1 MIKKIVIF
9 FIVCFGINSLT
20 LASENNFFEE
30 GKKLF
35 DKENYEDSKFLFQR
49 SIVYDPKHANSY
61 LYLGKI
67 YKIEKNSKEE
77 EKNINTALLL
87 DPRNEEAMY
96 ILIDLEL
103 ERSNF
108 SKVEDLKKDFQKICS
123 TLCEKITSI
132 DTRLKD
138 FEKKDASWEQS

>member
-1 MIKKIVIF
+1 MIKKLLIF
-9 FIVCFGINSLT
+9 FIICFGINSLT
-20 LASENNFFEE
+20 NASENNFFEE

-35 DKENYEDSKFLFQR
+35 NKENYEDSKFLFQR

-67 YKIEKNSKEE
+67 FKIEKNAKEE

-108 SKVEDLKKDFQKICS
+108 SKVEDLKKDFKKICS
-123 TLCEKITSI
+123 SLCEKITSI

-138 FEKKDASWEQS
+138 FEKKDAS

>member
-1 MIKKIVIF
+1 MIKKLVLLFLI
-9 FIVCFGINSLT
+9 CFGINSLT

-67 YKIEKNSKEE
+67 FKIEKNAKEE

-108 SKVEDLKKDFQKICS
+108 SKVEDLKKDFKKICS
-123 TLCEKITSI
+123 TLCEKISSI

-138 FEKKDASWEQS
+138 FEKKDAS

>member
-1 MIKKIVIF
+1 MIKKLLIF
-9 FIVCFGINSLT
+9 FVICFGINSLT
-20 LASENNFFEE
+20 NASENNFFEE

-67 YKIEKNSKEE
+67 FKIEKNAKEE
-77 EKNINTALLL
+77 EKNINTAILL

-108 SKVEDLKKDFQKICS
+108 SKVEDLKKDFKKICS
-123 TLCEKITSI
+123 SLCEKITSI

-138 FEKKDASWEQS
+138 FEKKDAS

>member
-1 MIKKIVIF
+1 MIKKII
-9 FIVCFGINSLT
+9 IYILVCFGINSLT
-20 LASENNFFEE
+20 NASENNFFEE

-35 DKENYEDSKFLFQR
+35 DKENYEESKFLFQR

-67 YKIEKNSKEE
+67 FKIEKNSKEE

-138 FEKKDASWEQS
+138 FEKKDAS

>member
-1 MIKKIVIF
+1 MIKKLVIF
-9 FIVCFGINSLT
+9 FLICFGINSVT
-20 LASENNFFEE
+20 NASENNFFEE

-35 DKENYEDSKFLFQR
+35 DKENYDESKFLFQR

-67 YKIEKNSKEE
+67 FKIEKNAKEE

-96 ILIDLEL
+96 FLIDLEL

-108 SKVEDLKKDFQKICS
+108 SKVEDLKKDFKKICS

-138 FEKKDASWEQS
+138 FEKKDAS

>member
-1 MIKKIVIF
+1 MIKKLLIF
-9 FIVCFGINSLT
+9 FLICFGINSLT
-20 LASENNFFEE
+20 NASEKNFFEE

-35 DKENYEDSKFLFQR
+35 DKENYEESKFLFQR

-67 YKIEKNSKEE
+67 FKIEKNAKEE

-108 SKVEDLKKDFQKICS
+108 SKVEDLKKDFKKICS

-138 FEKKDASWEQS
+138 FEKKDAS

>member
-1 MIKKIVIF
+1 MIKKLLIF
-9 FIVCFGINSLT
+9 FLICFGINSLT
-20 LASENNFFEE
+20 NASENNFFEE

-67 YKIEKNSKEE
+67 FKIEKNAKEE

-108 SKVEDLKKDFQKICS
+108 SRVEDLKKDFKKICS

-138 FEKKDASWEQS
+138 FEKKDAS

>member
-1 MIKKIVIF
+1 MIKKLAIF
-9 FIVCFGINSLT
+9 LIICFGINSLT
-20 LASENNFFEE
+20 NASENNFFEE

-35 DKENYEDSKFLFQR
+35 DKENYEESKFLFQR

-67 YKIEKNSKEE
+67 FKIEKNAKEE

-108 SKVEDLKKDFQKICS
+108 SKVEDLKKDFKKICS
-123 TLCEKITSI
+123 SLCEKITSI

-138 FEKKDASWEQS
+138 FEKKDAS

>member
-9 FIVCFGINSLT
+9 FLVCFGINSLT

-30 GKKLF
+30 GKKFF

-67 YKIEKNSKEE
+67 FKIEKNAKEE

-108 SKVEDLKKDFQKICS
+108 SKVEDLKKDFKKICS

-138 FEKKDASWEQS
+138 FEKKDAS

>member
-1 MIKKIVIF
+1 MIKKLVIF
-9 FIVCFGINSLT
+9 FLICFGINSLT
-20 LASENNFFEE
+20 NASENNFFEE

-67 YKIEKNSKEE
+67 FKIEKNAKEE

-108 SKVEDLKKDFQKICS
+108 SKVEDLKKDFKKICS

-138 FEKKDASWEQS
+138 FEKKDASWE

>member
-1 MIKKIVIF
+1 MIIRLIT
-9 FIVCFGINSLT
+9 FGILFFGLSFFAQAN
-20 LASENNFFEE
+20 ENNFFNE

-35 DKENYEDSKFLFQR
+35 DQEKYEDSKFLFER
-49 SIVYDPKHANSY
+49 SIVYNPKHSNSY

-67 YKIEKNSKEE
+67 FKIEKNKKEE

-87 DPRNEEAMY
+87 DPKNEEAMY

-108 SKVEDLKKDFQKICS
+108 SKVKELKKDFKKICTS
-123 TLCEKITSI
+123 LCEKISSI
-132 DTRLKD
+132 DIRLKD
-138 FEKKDASWEQS
+138 FENKDAS

>member
-9 FIVCFGINSLT
+9 FLVCFGINSLT

-67 YKIEKNSKEE
+67 FKIEKNSKEE

-108 SKVEDLKKDFQKICS
+108 SKVEDLKKDFQKICT

-138 FEKKDASWEQS
+138 FEKKDAS

>member
-1 MIKKIVIF
+1 MIKKIIIF
-9 FIVCFGINSLT
+9 ILVCFGLNSLT
-20 LASENNFFEE
+20 IASENNFFEE

-67 YKIEKNSKEE
+67 FKIEKNAKEE

-108 SKVEDLKKDFQKICS
+108 SRVEDLKKDFKKICS
-123 TLCEKITSI
+123 SLCEKITSI

-138 FEKKDASWEQS
+138 FEKKDAS

>member
-1 MIKKIVIF
+1 MIKKIIIF
-9 FIVCFGINSLT
+9 ILVCFGLNSLT
-20 LASENNFFEE
+20 IASENNFFEE

-35 DKENYEDSKFLFQR
+35 DKENYEESKFLFQR

-67 YKIEKNSKEE
+67 FKIEKNSKEE

-138 FEKKDASWEQS
+138 FEKKDASWE

>member
-1 MIKKIVIF
+1 MIKKLLIF
-9 FIVCFGINSLT
+9 FLVCFGINSLT
-20 LASENNFFEE
+20 NASENNFFEE

-35 DKENYEDSKFLFQR
+35 DKENYEESKFLFQR

-67 YKIEKNSKEE
+67 FKIEKNAKEE

-108 SKVEDLKKDFQKICS
+108 SKVEDLKKDFKKICS

-138 FEKKDASWEQS
+138 FEKKDAS

>member
-1 MIKKIVIF
+1 MIKKLVIF
-9 FIVCFGINSLT
+9 FLICFGINSVT
-20 LASENNFFEE
+20 NASENNFFEE

-35 DKENYEDSKFLFQR
+35 DKENYEESKFLFQR

-67 YKIEKNSKEE
+67 FKIEKNAKEE

-96 ILIDLEL
+96 FLIDLEL

-108 SKVEDLKKDFQKICS
+108 SKVEDLKKDFKKICS

-138 FEKKDASWEQS
+138 FEKKDAS

>member
-1 MIKKIVIF
+1 MIKKLLIF
-9 FIVCFGINSLT
+9 FLICFGINSLT
-20 LASENNFFEE
+20 NASENNFFEE

-67 YKIEKNSKEE
+67 FKIEKNFKEE

-108 SKVEDLKKDFQKICS
+108 SKVEDLKKDFKKICS
-123 TLCEKITSI
+123 SLCEKITSI

-138 FEKKDASWEQS
+138 FEKKDASWE

>member
-1 MIKKIVIF
+1 MIKKLLIF
-9 FIVCFGINSLT
+9 FLICFGINSLT
-20 LASENNFFEE
+20 NASENNFFEE

-35 DKENYEDSKFLFQR
+35 DKENYEESKFLFQR

-67 YKIEKNSKEE
+67 FKIEKNTKEE

-108 SKVEDLKKDFQKICS
+108 SKVEDLKKDFKKICS
-123 TLCEKITSI
+123 SLCEKITSI

-138 FEKKDASWEQS
+138 FEKKDAS

>member
-1 MIKKIVIF
+1 MIKKLAIL
-9 FIVCFGINSLT
+9 FIVYFGINSLT
-20 LASENNFFEE
+20 NASENNFFEE

-67 YKIEKNSKEE
+67 FKIEKNAKEE

-138 FEKKDASWEQS
+138 FEKKDAS

>member
-1 MIKKIVIF
+1 MIKKLLIF
-9 FIVCFGINSLT
+9 FLICFGINSLT
-20 LASENNFFEE
+20 NASENNFFEE

-35 DKENYEDSKFLFQR
+35 DKGNYEDSKFLFQR

-67 YKIEKNSKEE
+67 FKIEKNAKEE

-108 SKVEDLKKDFQKICS
+108 SKVEDLKKDFKKICS

-138 FEKKDASWEQS
+138 FEKKDAS

>member
-1 MIKKIVIF
+1 MILKIFTFCIF
-9 FIVCFGINSLT
+9 IFGLTAIVN
-20 LASENNFFEE
+20 ASENNFYNK

-35 DKENYEDSKFLFQR
+35 DEEKYEESKFQFER
-49 SIVYDPKHANSY
+49 SIVYNPKHSNSY

-67 YKIEKNSKEE
+67 FKI

-87 DPRNEEAMY
+87 DPKNEEAMY

-108 SKVEDLKKDFQKICS
+108 SKVQDLKKDFKKICN
-123 TLCEKITSI
+123 TLCEKLTSI

-138 FEKKDASWEQS
+138 FEKKDAS

>member
-1 MIKKIVIF
+1 MIKKLVIF
-9 FIVCFGINSLT
+9 FLICFGINSLT
-20 LASENNFFEE
+20 NASENNFFEE

-35 DKENYEDSKFLFQR
+35 DKENYEELKFLFQR

-67 YKIEKNSKEE
+67 FKIEKNAKEE

-108 SKVEDLKKDFQKICS
+108 SKVEDLKKDFKKICS

-138 FEKKDASWEQS
+138 FEKKDASWE

>member
-1 MIKKIVIF
+1 MIIRLITFSILF
-9 FIVCFGINSLT
+9 FELSFFAQAN
-20 LASENNFFEE
+20 ENNFFNE

-35 DKENYEDSKFLFQR
+35 DQEKYEDSKFLFER
-49 SIVYDPKHANSY
+49 SIVYNPKHSNSY

-67 YKIEKNSKEE
+67 FKIEKNKKEE

-87 DPRNEEAMY
+87 DPKNEEAMY

-108 SKVEDLKKDFQKICS
+108 SKVKELKKDFKKICTS
-123 TLCEKITSI
+123 LCEKISSI
-132 DTRLKD
+132 DIRLKD
-138 FEKKDASWEQS
+138 FENKDAS

>member
-1 MIKKIVIF
+1 MIIRLITFSILF
-9 FIVCFGINSLT
+9 FGLSFFAQAN
-20 LASENNFFEE
+20 ENNFFNE

-35 DKENYEDSKFLFQR
+35 DQEKYEDSKFLFER
-49 SIVYDPKHANSY
+49 SIVYNPKHSNSY

-67 YKIEKNSKEE
+67 FKIEKNKKEE

-87 DPRNEEAMY
+87 DPKNEEAMY

-108 SKVEDLKKDFQKICS
+108 SKVKELKKDFKKICTS
-123 TLCEKITSI
+123 LCEKITSI

-138 FEKKDASWEQS
+138 FENKDAS

>member
-1 MIKKIVIF
+1 MIKKIIIF
-9 FIVCFGINSLT
+9 ILVCFGINSLT
-20 LASENNFFEE
+20 NASENNFFEE

-35 DKENYEDSKFLFQR
+35 DKENYEESKFLFQR

-67 YKIEKNSKEE
+67 FKIEKNSKEE

-108 SKVEDLKKDFQKICS
+108 SKVEDLKKDFQKICT

-138 FEKKDASWEQS
+138 FEKKDAS

>member
-1 MIKKIVIF
+1 MIKKFLIF
-9 FIVCFGINSLT
+9 FLICFGINSLT
-20 LASENNFFEE
+20 NASENNFFEE

-35 DKENYEDSKFLFQR
+35 DKENYEESKFLFQR

-67 YKIEKNSKEE
+67 FKIEKNAKEE

-108 SKVEDLKKDFQKICS
+108 SKVEDLKKDFKKICS

-138 FEKKDASWEQS
+138 FEKKDAS

>member
-1 MIKKIVIF
+1 MIKKIIIF
-9 FIVCFGINSLT
+9 ILVCFGINSLT
-20 LASENNFFEE
+20 KASENNFFEE

-35 DKENYEDSKFLFQR
+35 DKENYEESKFLFQR

-67 YKIEKNSKEE
+67 FKIEKNSKEE

-138 FEKKDASWEQS
+138 FEKKDAS

>member
-1 MIKKIVIF
+1 MIKKLLIF
-9 FIVCFGINSLT
+9 FLICFGINSLT
-20 LASENNFFEE
+20 NASENNFFEE

-35 DKENYEDSKFLFQR
+35 DKENYEESKFLFQR

-67 YKIEKNSKEE
+67 FKIEKNSKEE

-138 FEKKDASWEQS
+138 FEKKDAS

>member
-1 MIKKIVIF
+1 MIKKLLIF
-9 FIVCFGINSLT
+9 FIICFGINSLT
-20 LASENNFFEE
+20 NASENNFFEE

-67 YKIEKNSKEE
+67 FKIEKNAKEE

-108 SKVEDLKKDFQKICS
+108 SKVEDLKKDFKKICS

-138 FEKKDASWEQS
+138 FEKKDAS

>member
-1 MIKKIVIF
+1 MIIRLITFNILF
-9 FIVCFGINSLT
+9 FGFSFFAQAN
-20 LASENNFFEE
+20 ENNFFNE

-35 DKENYEDSKFLFQR
+35 DQEKYEDSKFLFER
-49 SIVYDPKHANSY
+49 SIVYNPKHSNSY

-67 YKIEKNSKEE
+67 FKIEKNKKEE

-87 DPRNEEAMY
+87 DPKNEEAMY
-96 ILIDLEL
+96 ILINLEL

-108 SKVEDLKKDFQKICS
+108 SKVKELKKDFKKICTS
-123 TLCEKITSI
+123 LCEKITSI

-138 FEKKDASWEQS
+138 FENKDAS

>member
-1 MIKKIVIF
+1 MIKKLLIF
-9 FIVCFGINSLT
+9 FLIYFGINSLT
-20 LASENNFFEE
+20 NASENNFFEE

-35 DKENYEDSKFLFQR
+35 DKENYEESKFLFQR

-67 YKIEKNSKEE
+67 FKIEKNAKEE

-108 SKVEDLKKDFQKICS
+108 SKVEDLKKDFKKICS

-138 FEKKDASWEQS
+138 FEKKDAS

>member
-1 MIKKIVIF
+1 MIKKLAIF
-9 FIVCFGINSLT
+9 FLICFGINSLT
-20 LASENNFFEE
+20 IASENNFFEE

-67 YKIEKNSKEE
+67 FKIEKNAKEE

-108 SKVEDLKKDFQKICS
+108 SKVEDLKKDFKKICS

-138 FEKKDASWEQS
+138 FEKKDASWE

>member
-1 MIKKIVIF
+1 MIKKIIIF
-9 FIVCFGINSLT
+9 ILVCFGLNSLT
-20 LASENNFFEE
+20 IASENNFFEE

-67 YKIEKNSKEE
+67 FKIEKNAKEE

-108 SKVEDLKKDFQKICS
+108 SKVEDLKKDFKKICS

-138 FEKKDASWEQS
+138 FEKKDAS

>member
-1 MIKKIVIF
+1 MIKKLLIF
-9 FIVCFGINSLT
+9 FIICFGINSLT
-20 LASENNFFEE
+20 NASENNFFEE

-67 YKIEKNSKEE
+67 FKIEKNAKEE

-108 SKVEDLKKDFQKICS
+108 SKVEDLKKDFKKICS
-123 TLCEKITSI
+123 SLCEKITSI

-138 FEKKDASWEQS
+138 FEKKDAS